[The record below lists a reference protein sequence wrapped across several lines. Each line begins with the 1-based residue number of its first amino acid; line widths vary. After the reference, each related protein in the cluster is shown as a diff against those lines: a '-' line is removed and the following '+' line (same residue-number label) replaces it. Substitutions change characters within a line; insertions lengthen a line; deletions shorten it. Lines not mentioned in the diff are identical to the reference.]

1 MHNPSL
7 GSCRI
12 RNNLS
17 ATTGRPQL
25 SGIFLYS
32 DTVVLRGSDRCHQT
46 LGSFC
51 RWVKGSSFILNGI
64 SIEIEV
70 EQSSFVIQP
79 KKCENCVKRLGE
91 TKIFE
96 AIRSTNW

>member
-1 MHNPSL
+1 MPNPSI
-7 GSCRI
+7 GSYRI

-32 DTVVLRGSDRCHQT
+32 DTVVLRGSDCCHQT

-70 EQSSFVIQP
+70 EQSSLRV
-79 KKCENCVKRLGE
+79 RL
-91 TKIFE
+91 
-96 AIRSTNW
+96 